1 MTVAQFGRLRLALIA
16 VVVAAAAL
24 ALPARAADTD
34 WLLFRGNPLQTG
46 VADTTLPD
54 KLEVLWTFKAKDSIE
69 NAPAVAKGVVYL
81 GAMDERLYALDLAT
95 GKEKWAYRAGKDAGF
110 KASPA
115 VKGDTVYVGDT
126 DGLLHAVDAAKGMK
140 RWTYATGA
148 EITSGA
154 NFTGDRVLFGS
165 GDETLYCLTTDGKLA
180 WKFKVPGGPVMATP
194 AVAGGVTFVA
204 GCDSALHV
212 IDLDNG
218 MEKASVELAGQVGAT
233 AAVVNDRVYVGTMI
247 HHVQAVDWK
256 KAKVDWTFEPKRAG
270 QPFAASIAVTDALVI
285 AASRDKRV
293 YALKRDNGDVQ
304 WTFATG
310 SRVESSPV
318 VVGQRVYVGS
328 SDRKFYVLDLATG
341 REVQKLE
348 FDDEVTGS
356 PAVAADRLLIGT
368 RAGTLY
374 CLGAKK

>member
-1 MTVAQFGRLRLALIA
+1 MRLIA
-16 VVVAAAAL
+16 LLCAAMTASFATAAES
-24 ALPARAADTD
+24 D

-46 VADTTLPD
+46 VAETTLPE

-81 GAMDERLYALDLAT
+81 GAMDECLYALDLAT
-95 GKEKWAYRAGKDAGF
+95 GTKKWTYRAAKDAGF

-126 DGLLHAVDAAKGMK
+126 DGLLHAVDAAGGTK
-140 RWTYATGA
+140 RWTYSTGA

-165 GDETLYCLTTDGKLA
+165 GDETLYCLTSNGRLS

-194 AVAGGVTFVA
+194 AIAGGVTFVA

-212 IDLDNG
+212 IDLADG
-218 MEKASVELAGQVGAT
+218 SEKTSVELAGQVGAT

-256 KAKVDWTFEPKRAG
+256 KAKVDWTFEPQKAG
-270 QPFAASIAVTDALVI
+270 QPFAAAIAVTDKLVI

-293 YALKRDNGDVQ
+293 YALRRDNGDMQ

-310 SRVESSPV
+310 RSVESSPV

-328 SDRKFYVLDLATG
+328 SDRKLYVLDLVTG
-341 REVQKLE
+341 REVQKLDL
-348 FDDEVTGS
+348 DDEVTGS
-356 PAVAADRLLIGT
+356 PAVAGDRLLIGT